1 MVGQSDARN
10 VTHAGFGGMNMLYT
24 GAAHV
29 KVRGAW
35 NKGQSLQGR
44 HDWKKVKNHCFTVW
58 YRLGSEF

>member
-29 KVRGAW
+29 EGLETKD
-35 NKGQSLQGR
+35 NHFKGGMIE
-44 HDWKKVKNHCFTVW
+44 K
-58 YRLGSEF
+58 RLRTIVLRFGIG

>member
-35 NKGQSLQGR
+35 NKGQL
-44 HDWKKVKNHCFTVW
+44 
-58 YRLGSEF
+58 L